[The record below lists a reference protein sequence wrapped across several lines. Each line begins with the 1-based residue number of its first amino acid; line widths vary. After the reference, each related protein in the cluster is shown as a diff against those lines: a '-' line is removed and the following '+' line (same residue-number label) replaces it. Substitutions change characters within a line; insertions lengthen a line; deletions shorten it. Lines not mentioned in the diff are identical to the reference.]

1 MKIAPSILSGDFA
14 YLGEAVKQAEAG
26 GADYIHVDVMDG
38 HFVPNITIGP
48 STVSAIKKYTSLPLD
63 VHLMITD
70 PDAYIDRFID
80 AGADILTIHVEAPRH
95 LHRSVRMI
103 ADRGIPCGVAL
114 NPATALCSIDYIL
127 PEIDLLLIMTVNP
140 GFGGQSF
147 IPHLTEK
154 ISSARARIESVS
166 KDIILQVDGGITTDN
181 IAAMSELGVDMCVA
195 GSSVYGKGDVA
206 AAIQSLKHHAS
217 VRP

>member
-14 YLGEAVKQAEAG
+14 YFGDAVKLAEQG

-63 VHLMITD
+63 VHLMITN
-70 PDAYIDRFID
+70 PDQYIDRFID
-80 AGADILTIHVEAPRH
+80 AGADILTIHVEAPTH
-95 LHRSVRMI
+95 LHRSLRMI
-103 ADRGIPCGVAL
+103 KDRGVLCGVAL
-114 NPATALCSIDYIL
+114 NPATPLCTLDHII

-147 IPHLTEK
+147 IQHLIKK
-154 ISSARARIESVS
+154 ISSAKAKIESAPH
-166 KDIILQVDGGITTDN
+166 DIILQVDGGINKDN
-181 IAAMSELGVDMCVA
+181 IGNIARLGVDVCVA
-195 GSSVYGKGDVA
+195 GSAVYASGDVKR
-206 AAIQSLKHHAS
+206 AITQLKENA
-217 VRP
+217 R